1 MKRNRLLLLA
11 TLIMGLA
18 AIGQADTFND
28 PHIIVGGGN
37 NNGSVGLDT
46 ISVFGNSFS
55 FISPSG
61 SSPATSPCVS
71 GEQRD
76 IDCTF
81 INMDR
86 SGDFGVTWTSLTF
99 QILPNQPGLTCDP
112 GPFFAECGIDS
123 ENGIVTFTGGSG
135 IPFGAEF
142 QMIVDGFLPNTEF
155 DATANVPEPATLILL
170 VTGVGAFIRRR
181 RRS

>member
-1 MKRNRLLLLA
+1 MQWKRLLLLA
-11 TLIMGLA
+11 ACIAVLA
-18 AIGQADTFND
+18 AIGQADTLND
-28 PHIIVGGGN
+28 PHIIVGNGGS
-37 NNGSVGLDT
+37 GFPVGLDT

-61 SSPATSPCVS
+61 SSPATSPCVV
-71 GEQRD
+71 GETQD

-123 ENGIVTFTGGSG
+123 ELGIVTFTGGSG

-142 QMIVDGFLPNTEF
+142 QMMVDGFLPGTEF

-170 VTGVGAFIRRR
+170 ATGVGAFIRRR
-181 RRS
+181 RS